1 MRLNPSIFWMI
12 GGIFILIGVG
22 LWAFQ
27 RYGPTPIPEPLD
39 PDQLIAF
46 VGEQRQFPKATAT
59 LESTIANFDEP
70 THGTADD
77 HAYDVAQ
84 ALRRELYPEPDPF
97 AYDGLLFKD
106 QRITRMIFHLDN
118 GGYVVPTF
126 EIYRWTPGIF
136 DTDIFDVGKGTAV
149 AYTDDGGR
157 LIVLVHSGLN
167 QTMTVIQNYLELSE
181 SGYRENYEITDMRL
195 KNLMLGGSEVYIAQG
210 QDYQYSRIVA
220 AVRVPPSDVEDVS
233 LHIMDL
239 VQHLGAMYPESG
251 FAELGNDALVLY
263 FCGRA
268 LAGEQTNPR
277 LDHWTQARFVL
288 GLVPLEVVLET
299 GGLIE

>member
-1 MRLNPSIFWMI
+1 MRLNPAIFWMV
-12 GGIFILIGVG
+12 GGIIILIGVG

-27 RYGPTPIPEPLD
+27 RYGPSPIPEPLD
-39 PDQLIAF
+39 PDDDPF
-46 VGEQRQFPKATAT
+46 TVETRQFPTPMAITGDWEGDPLDAPDAEKMVALTHEALFPTAT
-59 LESTIANFDEP
+59 
-70 THGTADD
+70 
-77 HAYDVAQ
+77 
-84 ALRRELYPEPDPF
+84 PDPF
-97 AYDGLLFKD
+97 FYDGLLFKGK
-106 QRITRMIFHLDN
+106 RVTRMIFHLGN

-126 EIYRWTPGIF
+126 EVYQWIPGIF
-136 DTDIFDVGKGTAV
+136 STDIFDVGKGTAV
-149 AYTDDGGR
+149 AYSDDVGR
-157 LIVLVHSGLN
+157 IIVLVHSGRN
-167 QTMTVIQNYLELSE
+167 QTMTPIQNYLELSE
-181 SGYRENYEITDMRL
+181 SGYRENYKITDMRL

-239 VQHLGAMYPESG
+239 VEHLGERYPESG
-251 FAELGNDALVLY
+251 FDQLGSDALVLY

-277 LDHWTQARFVL
+277 LDHWTQARFVI